1 MADNNLM
8 ADYTFSAKYAKYNPA
23 IRRRETYPEAVDRYI
38 DMHRAKFPQVDSS
51 TFDWLSRL
59 MKEKVIVGSQR
70 GMQFGGTAIEEKHA
84 RQYNCSAIHI
94 TTVEQF
100 RNSLWLLLCGTGV
113 GFSVQK
119 HHIAKL
125 PPLSAPKGEFYHAVE
140 DSIEGWAN
148 AAHHLMT
155 AYFIE
160 DAHLPNFDFSGVR
173 PKGAALRHGGK
184 APGPEPLKLA
194 LDNCRKILDNAVSQG
209 SRPIKPIEAFDLIM
223 HLSDAVISG
232 GIRRSATLCL
242 FSVDDEEMMTAKTGD
257 WFIENAQR
265 GRANISAMIT
275 PDVPEAEFRK
285 LFAST
290 KSFGEP
296 GFIFAKSK
304 EVILNPCVSKNT
316 LVLTENGWERISTL
330 KPSKIAVDSRFG
342 KEEGLYDTS
351 DKGGFKT
358 AVRQLYKLN
367 TKEGYSLELTEE
379 HQVMTQ
385 RGWVEARNLEKGDKV
400 HIFNNEKANAFG
412 RSFTYEQGLVYGWLL
427 GDGCVVEKSGK
438 LRLYFYGD
446 DRELIP
452 TFDSILGFGVVHQ
465 EARSYIDFNPSFLA
479 GIRGEWSTDNKREIP
494 DTVYKG
500 NEAFL
505 RGMISGLFGA
515 DGTVQC
521 NPKKGSSIRLCQ
533 NDMKLLEVV
542 QQLLLQ
548 FGVYSRIYK
557 DRHEAGMR
565 TLPDGKGGYKE
576 YRCEATHELHI
587 SKASIDTFYKRL
599 GICKAEK
606 QARLAEIVGSRKRR
620 AYKEKFTAT
629 FISLTPTSIDE
640 VYDLTQ
646 PDTSSFVANGVVVHN
661 CAEVTMIPTLIKDPN
676 GEVVEHYS
684 LDLVDD
690 SRRQEWET
698 MGYTFESGV
707 QMCNL
712 TEVNVAKCETP
723 AQFMDA
729 CKAAAILGTMQAA
742 YTEFP
747 FLGSVSEQIVEREA
761 LLGVSMTGIMSNT
774 VCDDPSTLEHAAEL
788 VKEVNKEFAKLLG
801 IKQASRTTLVKPSGT
816 ASIVLGS
823 SSGIHPWH
831 APRFIRR
838 VQADALEPLYQ
849 FVEAHQPERC
859 LKSVWGGEHARVI
872 EFACEAPEGATVR
885 EDLAAVEHLEY
896 VKYVNTHWVRTGTA
910 VPRIE
915 GVHHNVSCTITVQES
930 EWQAVEDYLWE
941 NQAFFTGVSLLGGSG
956 DYVYQQAPLQEVGP
970 IYKGKDNEEQRK
982 EMWTRWNKLKELGPL
997 DFSLCVED
1005 EDNTEIAQTVA
1016 CAGGSCEVDFTIPK

>member
-23 IRRRETYPEAVDRYI
+23 IRRRETYAEAVDRYI
-38 DMHRAKFPQVDSS
+38 DMHRAKFPQVETS

-155 AYFIE
+155 AYFVE
-160 DAHLPNFDFSGVR
+160 DAHRPNFDFSGVR

-194 LDNCRKILDNAVSQG
+194 LENCRKILDNAVSQG

-242 FSVDDEEMMTAKTGD
+242 FSIDDEEMITAKTGD

-275 PDVPEAEFRK
+275 PDIPEAEFRK

-304 EVILNPCVSKNT
+304 EVILNPC
-316 LVLTENGWERISTL
+316 
-330 KPSKIAVDSRFG
+330 
-342 KEEGLYDTS
+342 
-351 DKGGFKT
+351 
-358 AVRQLYKLN
+358 
-367 TKEGYSLELTEE
+367 
-379 HQVMTQ
+379 
-385 RGWVEARNLEKGDKV
+385 
-400 HIFNNEKANAFG
+400 
-412 RSFTYEQGLVYGWLL
+412 
-427 GDGCVVEKSGK
+427 
-438 LRLYFYGD
+438 
-446 DRELIP
+446 
-452 TFDSILGFGVVHQ
+452 
-465 EARSYIDFNPSFLA
+465 
-479 GIRGEWSTDNKREIP
+479 
-494 DTVYKG
+494 
-500 NEAFL
+500 
-505 RGMISGLFGA
+505 
-515 DGTVQC
+515 
-521 NPKKGSSIRLCQ
+521 
-533 NDMKLLEVV
+533 
-542 QQLLLQ
+542 
-548 FGVYSRIYK
+548 
-557 DRHEAGMR
+557 
-565 TLPDGKGGYKE
+565 
-576 YRCEATHELHI
+576 
-587 SKASIDTFYKRL
+587 
-599 GICKAEK
+599 
-606 QARLAEIVGSRKRR
+606 
-620 AYKEKFTAT
+620 
-629 FISLTPTSIDE
+629 
-640 VYDLTQ
+640 
-646 PDTSSFVANGVVVHN
+646 
-661 CAEVTMIPTLIKDPN
+661 AEVSMIPTLIKDPK

-690 SRRQEWET
+690 SRRQEWEV

-788 VKEVNKEFAKLLG
+788 VKETNKEFAKLLG

-849 FVEAHQPERC
+849 FVETHQPERC

-872 EFACEAPEGATVR
+872 EFACEAPQGATVR
-885 EDLAAVEHLEY
+885 EDLRAVEHLEY

-915 GVHHNVSCTITVQES
+915 DVHHNVSCTITVQDG

-941 NQAFFTGVSLLGGSG
+941 NQSYFTGVSLLGGSG

-970 IYKGKDNEEQRK
+970 LYKGKDNEEQRK
-982 EMWTRWNKLKELGPL
+982 EMWSRWNKLKELGPL

-1016 CAGGSCEVDFTIPK
+1016 CAGGQCETSFSIPK